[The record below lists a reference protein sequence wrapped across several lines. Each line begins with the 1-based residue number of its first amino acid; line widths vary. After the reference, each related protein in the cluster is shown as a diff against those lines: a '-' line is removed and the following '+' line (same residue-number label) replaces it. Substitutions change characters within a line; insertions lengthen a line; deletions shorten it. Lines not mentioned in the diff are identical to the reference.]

1 MTRRRHDYPLVC
13 FGEARLL
20 IDPRNRPWTGTI
32 ENLLDETDSPVNEDS
47 SIESNIQAHNELIE
61 SRVTELAEDKKTF
74 ESLLKIVT
82 DNVQNDHF
90 YKRLSMVLVNE
101 TKACQEALMA
111 RSQQRTWNPP
121 ACFSIKLKKGY
132 A

>member
-1 MTRRRHDYPLVC
+1 M
-13 FGEARLL
+13 
-20 IDPRNRPWTGTI
+20 
-32 ENLLDETDSPVNEDS
+32 
-47 SIESNIQAHNELIE
+47 
-61 SRVTELAEDKKTF
+61 TELASDKKTF

-90 YKRLSMVLVNE
+90 YNEYKRLSRVLVNE

>member
-13 FGEARLL
+13 FGEARLR

-90 YKRLSMVLVNE
+90 YKRLSRVLVNE